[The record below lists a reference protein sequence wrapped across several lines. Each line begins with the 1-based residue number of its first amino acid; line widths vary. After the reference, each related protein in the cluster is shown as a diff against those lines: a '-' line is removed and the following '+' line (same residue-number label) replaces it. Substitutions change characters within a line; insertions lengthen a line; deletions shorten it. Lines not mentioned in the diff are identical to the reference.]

1 MAARR
6 HRVAPAKL
14 RIYLGSEIAM
24 GPGKADLL
32 EAIAET
38 GSIAAAAKRF
48 GMSYR
53 RAWML
58 VDTMNR
64 CFREP
69 LVSAG
74 PGGAGGGGAVLTPFG
89 ADVVA
94 RFRALEA
101 RARRAVADPVS
112 RFAALLRDAPAGA
125 TKP

>member
-1 MAARR
+1 MGAPR

-14 RIYLGSEIAM
+14 RIEFGSEIAM
-24 GPGKADLL
+24 GPGKAALL

-53 RAWML
+53 RAWLL

-69 LVSAG
+69 VVAAG
-74 PGGAGGGGAVLTPFG
+74 TGGSGGGGAVVTAFG
-89 ADVVA
+89 LDVVSRYRELESAA
-94 RFRALEA
+94 RAALEA
-101 RARRAVADPVS
+101 PVAS
-112 RFAALLRDAPAGA
+112 FAELLAQAPS
-125 TKP
+125 KRP

>member
-1 MAARR
+1 MAAPR
-6 HRVAPAKL
+6 HRIAPAKL
-14 RIYLGSEIAM
+14 RIAFGPEIAM

-53 RAWML
+53 RAWLL

-69 LVSAG
+69 VVAAG
-74 PGGAGGGGAVLTPFG
+74 TGGAGGGGAVVTAFG
-89 ADVVA
+89 LDVVA
-94 RFRALEA
+94 RYRALEA
-101 RARRAVADPVS
+101 AAREALEAPVIAFAGLLAD
-112 RFAALLRDAPAGA
+112 RPAGR
-125 TKP
+125 P